1 MGPRSWPTRDQL
13 LKMFREGAKW
23 GDPGFFRG
31 NGGICLVAPQ
41 GFLGRIWLPLL
52 GGFFFSFFFE
62 LRGFLQILRVGNERI
77 WVIQIQKVHPQN
89 DMAISLLR

>member
-52 GGFFFSFFFE
+52 GGFFFFIFF
-62 LRGFLQILRVGNERI
+62 RVAWFPPDFAGG
-77 WVIQIQKVHPQN
+77 K
-89 DMAISLLR
+89 